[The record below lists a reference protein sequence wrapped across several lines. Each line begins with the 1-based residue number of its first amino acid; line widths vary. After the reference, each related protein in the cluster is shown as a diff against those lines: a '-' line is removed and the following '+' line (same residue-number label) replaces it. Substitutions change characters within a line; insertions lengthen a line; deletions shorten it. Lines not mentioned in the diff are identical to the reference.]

1 LSRPKPNLDGNR
13 DLKEGDSFMK
23 HAVLGPGAIGG
34 LVATALAHETAQV
47 TLLVRPHAHTD
58 HSGMLHLQR
67 PHDAIEAQ
75 VEIAAR
81 LTAPVDVLWV
91 AVKAHQLVAALHAV
105 PADAAIGTIVPL
117 LNGIEHVHL
126 LRSLFTH
133 NHVVPATILVS
144 SERIAPLRIVQRSL
158 FANLAL
164 SMIGEQRL
172 QGVAERL
179 RHAGFSC
186 EFRADEKTML
196 WDKLAFL
203 APFALVGAASDQ
215 DKQGI
220 FADATWRTR
229 LEFAVGEVCAVA
241 AADGAVVDR
250 REILARLQSLPP
262 AMRSSMQKDVS
273 AGRTPELDAIG
284 GAIIRA
290 GRKYGIGVPAIRK
303 LVVEIQDPLSPTA
316 EAATIGR
323 ICLKTR

>member
-1 LSRPKPNLDGNR
+1 
-13 DLKEGDSFMK
+13 
-23 HAVLGPGAIGG
+23 
-34 LVATALAHETAQV
+34 
-47 TLLVRPHAHTD
+47 
-58 HSGMLHLQR
+58 MLRLQR

-75 VEIAAR
+75 VGIAAR
-81 LTAPVDVLWV
+81 LTEPVDVLWV

-117 LNGIEHVHL
+117 LNGIEHIRM

-133 NHVVPATILVS
+133 DRVVPATILVS
-144 SERIAPLRIVQRSL
+144 SERVAPRQIVQRSP

-164 SMIGEQRL
+164 SRIGEDKL
-172 QGVAERL
+172 QAVADRL

-186 EFRADEKTML
+186 EFQSDEKTML

-241 AADGAVVDR
+241 TADGAVVDR
-250 REILARLQSLPP
+250 EEILARLKSLPP
-262 AMRSSMQKDVS
+262 GMRSSMQMDVS
-273 AGRTPELDAIG
+273 AGRTLELDAIG

-290 GRKYGIGVPAIRK
+290 GRKYGFGVPAIRK
-303 LVVEIQDPLSPTA
+303 LVAEIQERSDRPRKPRAVSN
-316 EAATIGR
+316 
-323 ICLKTR
+323 

>member
-1 LSRPKPNLDGNR
+1 LSRSKPNLDENR

-67 PHDAIEAQ
+67 PQGAIEAQ

-81 LTAPVDVLWV
+81 LTEPVDVLWV

-105 PADAAIGTIVPL
+105 PPDAAIGAIVPL

-133 NHVVPATILVS
+133 NRVVPATILVS
-144 SERIAPLRIVQRSL
+144 SERVAPLRIVQRSR

-203 APFALVGAASDQ
+203 ASFALVGAASDQ

-229 LEFAVGEVCAVA
+229 L
-241 AADGAVVDR
+241 

-273 AGRTPELDAIG
+273 AGRDPELDAIG

-303 LVVEIQDPLSPTA
+303 LVVEIQERLRRQRRPRQSA
-316 EAATIGR
+316 VSG
-323 ICLKTR
+323 